1 MHRAGLIAQGVPETP
16 DLSAAIDSSG
26 VTLQDW
32 GIAAAVI
39 VGGLLLATLLRRA
52 TVFLLRR
59 STFRESVADRLVGRV
74 VYVVTVLVA
83 LIYALGVLGVRVAPL
98 LGALGIGGIAVALAL
113 QPTIQNLF
121 SGAVLHAQRPIR
133 LGDEVITADIQGRVI
148 DITSRAV
155 VILTNDGETVFIPNS
170 LVLDREIVNLI
181 RHGARRSIVTVG
193 VAYDSDLG
201 HVREVLHTAVAGL
214 PSVLADPPPQ
224 VFAGEFAESSVQ
236 FDLLVWH
243 EPYEADGRAVRAAV
257 VESVHVALRDA
268 GITIPF
274 PQRTIWRGNSDGAL
288 DPPGL

>member
-1 MHRAGLIAQGVPETP
+1 MHPATLLAQGVPEAP
-16 DLSAAIDSSG
+16 DLSGAIDSSG
-26 VTLQDW
+26 VTLQEW
-32 GIAAAVI
+32 GIAAAI
-39 VGGLLLATLLRRA
+39 LVGGVLVATLLRRLI
-52 TVFLLRR
+52 VLLLRR
-59 STFRESVADRLVGRV
+59 STFRESVADRLIGRV

-133 LGDEVITADIQGRVI
+133 LGDEVITADVQGRVV

-155 VILTNDGETVFIPNS
+155 VILTNSGETVFIPNS
-170 LVLDREIVNLI
+170 VVLDREIVNLV
-181 RHGARRSIVTVG
+181 RHGMRRSIVTVG

-201 HVREVLHTAVAGL
+201 HAREVLHDAVTGV
-214 PSVLADPPPQ
+214 PGVLADPAPQ

-236 FDLLVWH
+236 FDVLVWH
-243 EPYEADGRAVRAAV
+243 EPHEADRRAVRDAV
-257 VESVHVALRDA
+257 IESVHVALRSA

-274 PQRTIWRGNSDGAL
+274 PQRTIWRGDDEVEQSGA
-288 DPPGL
+288 

>member
-1 MHRAGLIAQGVPETP
+1 MHPAGLIAQGVPETP

-26 VTLQDW
+26 VTLQEW

-52 TVFLLRR
+52 IVYLLRR

-170 LVLDREIVNLI
+170 VVLDREIVNLI
-181 RHGARRSIVTVG
+181 RHGTRRSTVTVG

-214 PSVLADPPPQ
+214 PGVLADPPPQ